1 MAMRLAP
8 DLVAHNGKVITVDA
22 SFRIADALA
31 IKDGRFVAIGGGPA
45 LLDAADA
52 QTIIIDL
59 KGRTVTPGL
68 IDGHAHL
75 DREGLRDVYPSLA
88 GARSI
93 DDILQRIESL
103 VRAAEPGA
111 WIVTM
116 PIGEPPSYWNIPDS
130 LAEKRWPTRR
140 DLDKVSPDNPVFIRP
155 VWGFWR
161 HDFSPLVS
169 IANTKALRIAGID
182 RTTVAPTPSIEI
194 EKDSSGEP
202 TGIFSE
208 RTLQPIVELT
218 LMRCIGGFS
227 HADRA
232 EGLRK
237 SMRAYHATGTTSV
250 YEGHGV
256 APEVLRAYQ
265 ELHAADELTM
275 RADLVF
281 SPSWG
286 LVRDTPIP
294 ALLKSWAGWI
304 AGRGLGDDTLRMAG
318 MFAEVTANADDN
330 ALRAG
335 AHPYTGWAGFHY
347 DQQLPPDRLIE
358 AMVACA
364 RNDIRIVTLTM
375 EMLPHIEAANRIE
388 PIRDKRWVLS
398 HIGIMNDEQISRV
411 RDLGLVTSTNSNR
424 YIYRSGSSFVKQ
436 VGDARAH
443 EILPMAKLRDA
454 GIKVSLA
461 TDNVPTSL
469 FHPVWQV
476 VARRDR
482 DTGSVIAPEQGVSRA
497 DALRNATIDGAY
509 LSMSESDKGSI
520 EIGKLGDFAVLS
532 ADPLTCAEDDL
543 KDVSADI
550 AVVGGR
556 VVYERSS

>member
-1 MAMRLAP
+1 MSLAP
-8 DLVAHNGKVITVDA
+8 DLVAHNGKVLTVDA
-22 SFRIADALA
+22 SFRISDAFA
-31 IKDGRFVAIGGGPA
+31 IKDGRFVAVGGGPA
-45 LLDAADA
+45 LLDATDA
-52 QTIIIDL
+52 HTRVIDL
-59 KGRTVTPGL
+59 KGRAVTPGL

-93 DDILQRIESL
+93 DDILHRIERL
-103 VRAAEPGA
+103 VRTAEPGT

-116 PIGEPPSYWNIPDS
+116 PIGEPPSYWNVPDS
-130 LAEKRWPTRR
+130 LAEKRWPTRH
-140 DLDKVSPDNPVFIRP
+140 DLDKVSPNNPVFIRP

-169 IANTKALRIAGID
+169 VANTKALQIAGID
-182 RTTVAPTPSIEI
+182 RNTVAPTASIQI

-202 TGIFSE
+202 TGVFSE

-227 HADRA
+227 HADRVA
-232 EGLRK
+232 GLRK
-237 SMRAYHATGTTSV
+237 SMRAYHATGTTAV

-256 APEVLRAYQ
+256 APEVLHAYQ
-265 ELHAADELTM
+265 ELHAAGELTM

-281 SPSWG
+281 SPTWG
-286 LVRDTPIP
+286 LVPDVAI
-294 ALLKSWAGWI
+294 AGLLKSWAGWI

-318 MFAEVTANADDN
+318 LFAEVTANAEEN
-330 ALRAG
+330 ILRAR

-358 AMVACA
+358 TMVACA
-364 RNDIRIVTLTM
+364 RNDIRVVTLTM

-398 HIGIMNDEQISRV
+398 HIGIMSDEQIARV

-424 YIYRSGSSFVKQ
+424 YIYRSGSNFLKQ
-436 VGDARAH
+436 VGAARAH

-469 FHPVWQV
+469 FHPIWQV

-482 DTGSVIAPEQGVSRA
+482 DTGSVIAPEQCIGRA
-497 DALRNATIDGAY
+497 DALRNATIEGAY
-509 LSMSESDKGSI
+509 LSMSENDKGSI
-520 EIGKLGDFAVLS
+520 EVGKLGDFAVLS
-532 ADPLTCAEDDL
+532 ADPLSCPEDAL

-550 AVVGGR
+550 TVVGGR
-556 VVYERSS
+556 VVYERPS

>member
-1 MAMRLAP
+1 MRLGP
-8 DLVAHNGKVITVDA
+8 DLIAHNGKVITVDP

-31 IKDGRFVAIGGGPA
+31 VKDGRFIAIGGGA
-45 LLDAADA
+45 SLLAAADSD
-52 QTIIIDL
+52 TKIIDL
-59 KGRTVTPGL
+59 KGRALVPGL
-68 IDGHAHL
+68 IDGHAHV
-75 DREGLRDVYPSLA
+75 DREGLRDIYPSLA

-93 DDILQRIESL
+93 DDILQRIEQL
-103 VRAAEPGA
+103 VRAAAPGA

-116 PIGEPPSYWNIPDS
+116 PIGDPPSYWDVPGI
-130 LAEKRWPTRR
+130 LAEKRWPTRA
-140 DLDKVSPDNPVFIRP
+140 DLDKVSPNNPVFIRP

-169 IANTKALRIAGID
+169 IANSKALALAGID
-182 RTTVAPTPSIEI
+182 RNTVAPSPSIEI
-194 EKDSSGEP
+194 QKDSSGEP

-227 HADRA
+227 HADRVS
-232 EGLRK
+232 GLRK
-237 SMRAYHATGTTSV
+237 SLQAYHATGTTAV

-265 ELHAADELTM
+265 ELHAAGDLTM

-286 LVRDTPIP
+286 LVPDAPIP
-294 ALLKSWAGWI
+294 ELLKSWAGWI

-318 MFAEVTANADDN
+318 LFAEVTANAEDN
-330 ALRAG
+330 ALRAR

-347 DQQLPPDRLIE
+347 DQQLPPDKLIE
-358 AMVACA
+358 AMVAAA
-364 RNDIRIVTLTM
+364 RNDIRVVTLTM
-375 EMLPHIEAANRIE
+375 EMLPHLEAANRIE

-424 YIYRSGSSFVKQ
+424 YIYRSGSSFLKQ
-436 VGDARAH
+436 VGEARAQ

-454 GIKVSLA
+454 GIRVSLA

-469 FHPVWQV
+469 FHPLWQV
-476 VARRDR
+476 VARKDR
-482 DTGSVIAPEQGVSRA
+482 ETEAVIAPEQRVSRA

-509 LSMSESDKGSI
+509 LSMSEGDKGSI

-532 ADPLTCAEDDL
+532 DDPLTCAEDDL
-543 KDVSADI
+543 KDITADI
-550 AVVGGR
+550 TVVGGR
-556 VVYERSS
+556 MVYDRSA

>member
-1 MAMRLAP
+1 MRLAP
-8 DLVAHNGKVITVDA
+8 DLVAHNGKVLTVDA
-22 SFRIADALA
+22 SFRISDAFA
-31 IKDGRFVAIGGGPA
+31 IKDRCFIAVGGGPA

-52 QTIIIDL
+52 HTRVIDL
-59 KGRTVTPGL
+59 NGRTVTPGL

-93 DDILQRIESL
+93 DDILQRIEGL
-103 VRAAEPGA
+103 VRTTEPGV

-116 PIGEPPSYWNIPDS
+116 PIGEPPSYWDIPGS
-130 LAEKRWPTRR
+130 LAEKRWPTRH
-140 DLDKVSPDNPVFIRP
+140 DLDKVSPNNPVFIRP

-169 IANTKALRIAGID
+169 IANTKALQIAGID
-182 RTTVAPTPSIEI
+182 RNTVAPTASIEI
-194 EKDSSGEP
+194 EKDSAGEP
-202 TGIFSE
+202 TGVFSE

-218 LMRCIGGFS
+218 LMRCIGGFN
-227 HADRA
+227 HADRVT
-232 EGLRK
+232 GLRK
-237 SMRAYHATGTTSV
+237 SMRAYHATGTTAV

-256 APEVLRAYQ
+256 APEVLHAYQ
-265 ELHAADELTM
+265 ELHAAGELTM

-281 SPSWG
+281 SPTWG
-286 LVRDTPIP
+286 LVPETPIP
-294 ALLKSWAGWI
+294 ELLKSWTGWL

-318 MFAEVTANADDN
+318 LFAEVTANAEEN
-330 ALRAG
+330 LLRAR

-358 AMVACA
+358 TMVACA
-364 RNDIRIVTLTM
+364 RNDIRVVTLTM

-398 HIGIMNDEQISRV
+398 HIGIMNDEQIARV

-424 YIYRSGSSFVKQ
+424 YIYRSGSNFLKQ
-436 VGDARAH
+436 VGAARAH

-469 FHPVWQV
+469 FHPIWQV

-482 DTGSVIAPEQGVSRA
+482 DTGSVIAPEQCIDRA
-497 DALRNATIDGAY
+497 DALRNATIEGAY
-509 LSMSESDKGSI
+509 LSMSENDKGSI

-532 ADPLTCAEDDL
+532 ADPLTCPEDDL

-550 AVVGGR
+550 TVFGGR
-556 VVYERSS
+556 VVYERPS